1 MKTQSEFKNQIKE
14 TLSELKGLFEEMEVQ
29 VNLGKK
35 EAKEVFERERQNFT
49 QFVRDQR
56 QQWRRYGMMSEENLE
71 KIKQSLHTLYTLMV
85 EGTTEK
91 QEDFQLWKDNRLHAI
106 YELEFLLRE
115 IQPGIN
121 EIEKEVI
128 NDLKVKMDVYR
139 IHLALCTFEKTGDLI
154 TFAEELRVQL
164 DKTIHFFENEVDD
177 SWERIENFKEEL
189 GTSFEHLKKA
199 FGGLMGK

>member
-1 MKTQSEFKNQIKE
+1 MKTQTEFKNQIKE
-14 TLSELKGLFEEMEVQ
+14 TLNELKGLFEEMEVQ

-56 QQWRRYGMMSEENLE
+56 QQWRRFGMMSEENLA
-71 KIKQSLHTLYTLMV
+71 KIKESLHTLYTLLV
-85 EGTTEK
+85 EGTPEI
-91 QEDFQLWKDNRLHAI
+91 QADFQVWKDKRLHAI
-106 YELEFLLRE
+106 YELEFLIRE

-121 EIEKEVI
+121 ETEKEVI
-128 NDLKVKMDVYR
+128 NDLKVKLDVYR
-139 IHLALCTFEKTGDLI
+139 IHLALSTFEKTGDLI
-154 TFAEELRVQL
+154 TYAEELRVQL

-177 SWERIENFKEEL
+177 SWERVENFKEEL

>member
-1 MKTQSEFKNQIKE
+1 MKTQTEFKNQIKE
-14 TLSELKGLFEEMEVQ
+14 TLNELKGLFEEMEVQ

-56 QQWRRYGMMSEENLE
+56 QQWRGFGMMSEENLA
-71 KIKQSLHTLYTLMV
+71 KIKQSLHTLYTLLV
-85 EGTTEK
+85 EGTPEI
-91 QEDFQLWKDNRLHAI
+91 QADFQVWKDKRLHAI
-106 YELEFLLRE
+106 YELEFLIRE

-121 EIEKEVI
+121 ETEKEVV
-128 NDLKVKMDVYR
+128 NDLKVKLDVYR
-139 IHLALCTFEKTGDLI
+139 IHLALSTFEKTGDLI

-177 SWERIENFKEEL
+177 SWERVENFKEEL

>member
-1 MKTQSEFKNQIKE
+1 MKTQTEFKNQIKE
-14 TLSELKGLFEEMEVQ
+14 TLNELKGLFEEMEVQ

-56 QQWRRYGMMSEENLE
+56 QQWRRFGMMSEENLA
-71 KIKQSLHTLYTLMV
+71 KIKQSLHTLYTLLV
-85 EGTTEK
+85 EGTPEI
-91 QEDFQLWKDNRLHAI
+91 QADFQVWKDKRLHAI
-106 YELEFLLRE
+106 YELEFLIRE

-121 EIEKEVI
+121 ETEKEVI
-128 NDLKVKMDVYR
+128 NDLKVKLDVYR
-139 IHLALCTFEKTGDLI
+139 IHLALSTFEKTGDLI
-154 TFAEELRVQL
+154 TYAEELRVQL

-177 SWERIENFKEEL
+177 SWERVENFKEEL

>member
-56 QQWRRYGMMSEENLE
+56 QQWRRFGMMSEENLE

-121 EIEKEVI
+121 ETEKEVI

>member
-1 MKTQSEFKNQIKE
+1 MKTQTEFKNQIKE
-14 TLSELKGLFEEMEVQ
+14 TLNELKGLFEEMEVQ

-56 QQWRRYGMMSEENLE
+56 QQWRRFGMMSEENLV
-71 KIKQSLHTLYTLMV
+71 KIKQSLHTLYTLLV
-85 EGTTEK
+85 EGTPEI
-91 QEDFQLWKDNRLHAI
+91 QADFQVWKDKRLHAI
-106 YELEFLLRE
+106 YELEFLIRE

-121 EIEKEVI
+121 ETEKEVI
-128 NDLKVKMDVYR
+128 NDLKVKLDVYR
-139 IHLALCTFEKTGDLI
+139 IHLALSTFEKTGDLI
-154 TFAEELRVQL
+154 TYAEELRVQL

-177 SWERIENFKEEL
+177 SWERVENFKEEL

>member
-1 MKTQSEFKNQIKE
+1 MKTQSEFKSHIKE

-49 QFVRDQR
+49 QFVKDQR
-56 QQWRRYGMMSEENLE
+56 QQWRRFGMMSEENLE
-71 KIKQSLHTLYTLMV
+71 KIKNTLHALYTLMV
-85 EGTTEK
+85 EGDTDK
-91 QEDFQLWKDNRLHAI
+91 QEDFQAWKDSRLRVI

-121 EIEKEVI
+121 ETEKEVI
-128 NDLKVKMDVYR
+128 HDLKVKLDVYR
-139 IHLALCTFEKTGDLI
+139 IHLALSTFEKKSEIGL
-154 TFAEELRVQL
+154 FAEELRVQL

>member
-1 MKTQSEFKNQIKE
+1 MKTQTEFKNQIKE
-14 TLSELKGLFEEMEVQ
+14 TLNELKGLFEEMEVQ

-56 QQWRRYGMMSEENLE
+56 QQWRRFGMMSEENLA
-71 KIKQSLHTLYTLMV
+71 KIKQSLHTLYTLLV
-85 EGTTEK
+85 ESTPAIQT
-91 QEDFQLWKDNRLHAI
+91 DFQVWKDKRLHAI
-106 YELEFLLRE
+106 YELEFLIRE

-121 EIEKEVI
+121 ETEKQVI
-128 NDLKVKMDVYR
+128 NDLKVKLDVYR
-139 IHLALCTFEKTGDLI
+139 IHLALSTFEKTDDLI
-154 TFAEELRVQL
+154 TYAEELRVQL

-177 SWERIENFKEEL
+177 SWERVENFKEEL